1 MASKFRNTGQTC
13 VCANNIMVHE
23 DVHDAF
29 IAKLKETVER
39 ELKFG
44 DAYNGATQG
53 IRYLTCRRA
62 RKIIITVPAGR
73 LTSSKLPG
81 TYF

>member
-1 MASKFRNTGQTC
+1 
-13 VCANNIMVHE
+13 MVHE

-53 IRYLTCRRA
+53 LFIL
-62 RKIIITVPAGR
+62 
-73 LTSSKLPG
+73 
-81 TYF
+81 